1 MVMAKK
7 PSEYTS
13 IAEIRAS
20 FYPGSA
26 GMLDLDRGEILD
38 FPSTL
43 AGKTRQI
50 MESIAKQAAEATDE
64 KIEVEE
70 SQADE
75 SLDYEDDIGGLSLP
89 ALCPS
94 RAPGP
99 GMAR

>member
-26 GMLDLDRGEILD
+26 GMLDLDREEILD

-50 MESIAKQAAEATDE
+50 MESIAKQAAEDDHDDE
-64 KIEVEE
+64 EDGGEEPEGEE
-70 SQADE
+70 SRTDE
-75 SLDYEDDIGGLSLP
+75 SLNH
-89 ALCPS
+89 
-94 RAPGP
+94 RARSP
-99 GMAR
+99 RS